1 VNFRPQHDLESQRL
15 RSSKDC
21 LSGSDDE
28 KSSIQ
33 ADCGDGI
40 DGDKYFKRDSSI
52 WNRYDFGIVVRAFVM
67 TFISEIGDRSQIT
80 TIVLA
85 AHKNPWGVT
94 FGATGGHA
102 ICTGFAVVGGKLL
115 ASRISE
121 RNVAI
126 VGGILFLLFGAECFI
141 TQPDFHN

>member
-1 VNFRPQHDLESQRL
+1 
-15 RSSKDC
+15 
-21 LSGSDDE
+21 
-28 KSSIQ
+28 
-33 ADCGDGI
+33 
-40 DGDKYFKRDSSI
+40 
-52 WNRYDFGIVVRAFVM
+52 M
-67 TFISEIGDRSQIT
+67 TFVSEIGDRSQIT

-102 ICTGFAVVGGKLL
+102 LCTGFAVLGGKLL

-121 RNVAI
+121 RNVSV

-141 TQPDFHN
+141 NGPNID